1 MKISEITAFLE
12 YAYDMLNAYYFNS
25 ELTKVVITVQS
36 SAKTYGHYTTYDA
49 WTDKNRGY
57 REINISAETLDRP
70 IENVIATLLHEST
83 HHYCDQN
90 NIKDV
95 SRNGTYH
102 NKRFKEQ
109 AELRGLL
116 ISYDSRIGYS
126 ITQPSPDLIQFI
138 SDMGWKDIDLSR
150 KGEWDFSP
158 SGGGSGGAIG
168 PDGGSATGKKKSST
182 RKYLCP
188 ECGCSVRATKDVH
201 IACLD
206 CNTVMEVVEK

>member
-12 YAYDMLNAYYFNS
+12 YAYDVINAHYFNN

-36 SAKTYGHYTTYDA
+36 SRRSYGHYTTYDA
-49 WTDKNRGY
+49 WTDKSKGY

-70 IENVIATLLHEST
+70 IENVISTLTHECV
-83 HHYCDQN
+83 HHYCNQN

-102 NKRFKEQ
+102 NKLFKEQ

-116 ISYDSRIGYS
+116 ISYDSKIGYS

-150 KGEWDFSP
+150 KGEWDVSP
-158 SGGGSGGAIG
+158 SGSG

-188 ECGCSVRATKDVH
+188 ECGCSVRATKEVH

-206 CNTVMEVVEK
+206 CSAVMEVVEK

>member
-12 YAYDMLNAYYFNS
+12 YAYDILNQHYFNN

-36 SAKTYGHYTTYDA
+36 SRKSYGHYTTYDA
-49 WTDKNRGY
+49 WTDKDRGY

-70 IENVIATLLHEST
+70 IENVIATLLHECT
-83 HHYCDQN
+83 HHWCDQK
-90 NIKDV
+90 NIKNV

-102 NKRFKEQ
+102 NKSFKEQ

-116 ISYDSRIGYS
+116 ISYDNKIGYS
-126 ITQPSPDLIQFI
+126 ITQPSPELIQFI

-150 KGEWDFSP
+150 KGEWDFSK
-158 SGGGSGGAIG
+158 SGG

-188 ECGCSVRATKDVH
+188 ECGCSVRATKEVH